1 MKNSLVI
8 KGEILFLQ
16 HPYIGFNLLQEREK
30 KTQLTHEV
38 KEKTLKKY
46 KYKKTLKKKRNK
58 RNAPTSLSLKINFEL

>member
-1 MKNSLVI
+1 MKKSLVI

-46 KYKKTLKKKRNK
+46 KYKKTLKKKK

>member
-8 KGEILFLQ
+8 KGKILFLQ

-46 KYKKTLKKKRNK
+46 KYKKTLKKKK
-58 RNAPTSLSLKINFEL
+58 